1 MGTHGE
7 RVVLAQGNFADLGV
21 IAEGYGFSPADG
33 VLFDL
38 GISSLQVDTP
48 ERGFSFRWEARLD
61 MRFDIGQET
70 TAHDVVNGYPEE
82 SLANVIFRL
91 GEERRARRIARAIV
105 RRRPIETTTQLAD
118 VVTQALGK
126 PGKSRT
132 HPATRTFQAI
142 RMAVNQELENLER
155 GLEQSLETLGSGG
168 RLVVISYHSL
178 EDRLV
183 KNKLR
188 REASECVCPPKTPMC
203 VCGHTARIRLVNRRM
218 KRPTLK
224 EIQANPRS
232 RSARMRVARANLS
245 VKATIVVTRRRQHP
259 VFRGTDTMEEEG
271 LITAIDVGTTK
282 VCTVV
287 GKKNGSAEPTILAY
301 SVVPCEGLK
310 KGVVTDLDATERAVR
325 ASIQIVEQKAGISV
339 QSALRRDYWRSHR
352 VHEPQG
358 FDEVGWQVRRR
369 NQRRPR
375 PGAPKGCF

>member
-1 MGTHGE
+1 MKPSHTPVLTHEVVSALQVRPLGKYIDCNVGEGGHSQAILSAVAPGPRLLGIDLDTEALMAARSRLGTHGE
-7 RVVLAQGNFADLGV
+7 RVALAQGNFADLGV

-142 RMAVNQELENLER
+142 RMAVNQELENLEQ

-224 EIQANPRS
+224 EVQANPRS
-232 RSARMRVARANLS
+232 RSARMRVAAR
-245 VKATIVVTRRRQHP
+245 I
-259 VFRGTDTMEEEG
+259 
-271 LITAIDVGTTK
+271 
-282 VCTVV
+282 
-287 GKKNGSAEPTILAY
+287 
-301 SVVPCEGLK
+301 
-310 KGVVTDLDATERAVR
+310 
-325 ASIQIVEQKAGISV
+325 
-339 QSALRRDYWRSHR
+339 
-352 VHEPQG
+352 
-358 FDEVGWQVRRR
+358 
-369 NQRRPR
+369 
-375 PGAPKGCF
+375 